1 MAHILLYM
9 ATFQTILSKLY
20 MAHFLAATT
29 EPLSILSLLVCSRP
43 TQAPFLAS
51 VVVLMPWWSCC
62 RSLRSIS
69 GFVGCRSR
77 GGIGC
82 GCRVAVAGA
91 AYPKRTRL
99 A

>member
-1 MAHILLYM
+1 MMRPLRQPRISRPTKQLLQTIHGPTGNMAHILLYM

-51 VVVLMPWWSCC
+51 
-62 RSLRSIS
+62 
-69 GFVGCRSR
+69 
-77 GGIGC
+77 GGQYL
-82 GCRVAVAGA
+82 
-91 AYPKRTRL
+91 AYWPEALLIRC
-99 A
+99 